1 MTATMEQVLKD
12 ALALPVDF
20 RLSLAERL
28 VESVNAVPD
37 PEIEQRQLAEV
48 HRRMAEV
55 QSERVELIPGEAALR
70 EVLEAVADG
79 PWQSLCRTRP
89 QAV

>member
-1 MTATMEQVLKD
+1 MEQVLKD

-28 VESVNAVPD
+28 LESVNSVPD
-37 PEIEQRQLAEV
+37 PEIEARQLSEV

-55 QSERVELIPGEAALR
+55 QSGRAALIPGEAALR
-70 EVLEAVADG
+70 EVREAVQRA
-79 PWQSLCRTRP
+79 R
-89 QAV
+89 